1 MIRSSQTFPTS
12 STYYHLALSFARSG
26 ELQDLQQAIANAGL
40 AVEGDSKEVRYW
52 HLLGLLTAATE
63 QWEAAEIALETGA
76 TIGEEE
82 VSVVNGSCPPEATQK
97 DPDNELLGVPSPTVN
112 GNGRVIDGLP
122 RTDDDRHPVL
132 NGTEEVPEV
141 QPVYLLGKDDHD
153 IPPASNLLQPAQDH
167 PSPSRQ
173 ELFEDSLQLR
183 MTQVALTEV
192 VEGAEGASQMLPEIF
207 VWTADRV
214 GHSVTDTGEG
224 VFDFQT
230 SLVVF
235 LFISVSEELFGWWEI
250 DDAAQ
255 VAVRVNPFTSCN
267 QPRSARTK
275 RRRKAATLDSAFWVD
290 GAACPTHTY
299 HYISGN
305 ARWTISGPRICA
317 IHGFA

>member
-153 IPPASNLLQPAQDH
+153 IPPASNLLQPR
-167 PSPSRQ
+167 PGSS
-173 ELFEDSLQLR
+173 
-183 MTQVALTEV
+183 
-192 VEGAEGASQMLPEIF
+192 
-207 VWTADRV
+207 
-214 GHSVTDTGEG
+214 
-224 VFDFQT
+224 
-230 SLVVF
+230 
-235 LFISVSEELFGWWEI
+235 
-250 DDAAQ
+250 
-255 VAVRVNPFTSCN
+255 FTLA
-267 QPRSARTK
+267 ARTV
-275 RRRKAATLDSAFWVD
+275 RRFITASNDPGRLDRSRRGCRGCFPDASRNFCMD
-290 GAACPTHTY
+290 
-299 HYISGN
+299 
-305 ARWTISGPRICA
+305 R
-317 IHGFA
+317 